1 MIHIPPEV
9 QTAAG
14 IPAAQTLQCSFSGFC
29 HAIRRE
35 HFAQAQLV
43 RRQLFV
49 AEYAVGMAEDRAVF
63 RAERTE
69 KLLQFFRADLPVNL
83 LLWREDVLVEQQPCK
98 RIIVR
103 IVI

>member
-9 QTAAG
+9 QAAAG
-14 IPAAQTLQCSFSGFC
+14 ISAAQTLQCSFPGFC

-35 HFAQAQLV
+35 HFAQAKLV

-49 AEYAVGMAEDRAVF
+49 AEHAIGMTENCAVF
-63 RAERTE
+63 RTERTE
-69 KLLQFFRADLPVNL
+69 KPLQFLRADLPVNSL
-83 LLWREDVLVEQQPCK
+83 LRRESVLVEQQPCK

>member
-1 MIHIPPEV
+1 M
-9 QTAAG
+9 QAAAG
-14 IPAAQTLQCSFSGFC
+14 VPAAQTLQCSFSGFC

-49 AEYAVGMAEDRAVF
+49 AEHAIGMTENCAVF

-69 KLLQFFRADLPVNL
+69 KLLQFLRADLPLNSL
-83 LLWREDVLVEQQPCK
+83 FRRKGVLVEQQPRK
-98 RIIVR
+98 RIIIR